1 MICGGSGGQSLLFG
15 GSTASFNTWCVK
27 RKRFHH
33 QRYRV
38 RAGSKVG
45 QSLWDMSSRLNKE
58 KLNKIFGRS
67 FHMASYEAKNGR
79 SSPPAAVGNDGGLGL
94 ESFALS
100 GEEEEFDFSS
110 VVPKSEIQ
118 ATEFLVENPEF
129 DGRGVVIAIF
139 DTGVDPG
146 GSGLE
151 LTTTGEK
158 KVIDVVDCTGKFLCL
173 LFFSTSRTN

>member
-1 MICGGSGGQSLLFG
+1 M
-15 GSTASFNTWCVK
+15 K
-27 RKRFHH
+27 RRRFHH

-38 RAGSKVG
+38 GAGFKVG
-45 QSLWDMSSRLNKE
+45 QPLLDMGSRLNKE

-67 FHMASYEAKNGR
+67 VHMASYEAKNGR
-79 SSPPAAVGNDGGLGL
+79 SSPAATKGNDDGLGL
-94 ESFALS
+94 ESFALP
-100 GEEEEFDFSS
+100 GEEDEFDFSS

-118 ATEFLVENPEF
+118 ATEFLIENPEF

-146 GSGLE
+146 GLSE

-158 KVIDVVDCTGKFLCL
+158 KVIDVVDCTGKCFRFLL
-173 LFFSTSRTN
+173 SHILSGAN